1 MKKIKNSQKKSEKG
15 IDISKKKSI
24 IYMLPTGQPIC
35 ESGGT
40 GRRARLRGVWLH
52 RTGSSPVSR
61 TKTKKDGK
69 SRPFWFSYG
78 LPDAGPLQFAE
89 LECFALSFTWV
100 RTAYMRKARFHK
112 SCFSH
117 QNLQLHRRV
126 KYKNQGAISSVLR

>member
-1 MKKIKNSQKKSEKG
+1 MNKANFNIKPMHFMLSFVINEKNKKFSKKFEKG

-61 TKTKKDGK
+61 TKQT
-69 SRPFWFSYG
+69 RVRFSV
-78 LPDAGPLQFAE
+78 PLF
-89 LECFALSFTWV
+89 
-100 RTAYMRKARFHK
+100 
-112 SCFSH
+112 
-117 QNLQLHRRV
+117 
-126 KYKNQGAISSVLR
+126 VLC